1 MSRSWREAELMMR
14 RQAPFRPRRRRVA
27 GFTLIEL
34 LIALAVMLIG
44 LLALWRL
51 QAAAIASN
59 ANSYRLGLATTL
71 AQDGLEQLMGKTY
84 VAGYIDP
91 DLNCTTLPTFP
102 PASVDGLET
111 LCPLDGSLRV
121 NGLGNTNALLG
132 PTIFLRSFHSE
143 QLLAGNAA
151 RLLIRVRVTY
161 GDPNTGKRHGVTVGA
176 TRMLD
181 SWDPLDRSPDSI

>member
-1 MSRSWREAELMMR
+1 MRHQRVSSSRFRFAR
-14 RQAPFRPRRRRVA
+14 ARQTRLA

-34 LIALAVMLIG
+34 LIALAVLLIG

-71 AQDGLEQLMGKTY
+71 AQDGLEQLMGQTY

-91 DLNCTTLPTFP
+91 DLNCAAMPAFP
-102 PASVDGLET
+102 PATVDGLET
-111 LCPLDGSLRV
+111 LCPLDGGLRV
-121 NGLGNTNALLG
+121 NGLGSTNAGLG
-132 PTIFLRSFHSE
+132 PTIFLRSFHTQQVTS
-143 QLLAGNAA
+143 GAA
-151 RLLIRVRVTY
+151 NRLLIRVRVTY
-161 GDPNTGKRHGVTVGA
+161 GSPHTNKRHGVTVGA

>member
-1 MSRSWREAELMMR
+1 MMR
-14 RQAPFRPRRRRVA
+14 RQAFVRSSYQRRVA

-34 LIALAVMLIG
+34 LIALAVLLIG

-51 QAAAIASN
+51 QAAAISSN

-71 AQDGLEQLMGKTY
+71 AQDGLEQLMGQTY

-91 DLNCTTLPTFP
+91 DLNCTTMPTFP

-121 NGLGNTNALLG
+121 NGLGNTNAALG
-132 PTIFLRSFHSE
+132 PTIFLRSFHTE
-143 QLLAGNAA
+143 NLIAGNAS

-161 GDPNTGKRHGVTVGA
+161 GDPNTNKRHGVTVGA

>member
-1 MSRSWREAELMMR
+1 MKMIRHHAIARSR
-14 RQAPFRPRRRRVA
+14 QPRLA

-71 AQDGLEQLMGKTY
+71 AQDGLEQLMGQTY
-84 VAGYIDP
+84 VAGFIDP
-91 DLNCTTLPTFP
+91 DLNCAALPTFP

-111 LCPLDGSLRV
+111 LCPLDGGLRV
-121 NGLGNTNALLG
+121 NGLGNTNVSLG
-132 PTIFLRSFHSE
+132 PTIFLRSFHTQ
-143 QLLAGNAA
+143 QLTSGNAS

-161 GDPNTGKRHGVTVGA
+161 GNPNSRKRHGVTVGT
-176 TRMLD
+176 TRLLD

>member
-1 MSRSWREAELMMR
+1 M
-14 RQAPFRPRRRRVA
+14 
-27 GFTLIEL
+27 EL

-71 AQDGLEQLMGKTY
+71 AQDGLEQLMGQTY
-84 VAGYIDP
+84 VAGYVDP
-91 DLNCTTLPTFP
+91 DLRCTAIPTFP
-102 PASVDGLET
+102 AAAVDGLET
-111 LCPLDGSLRV
+111 LCPLDGGLRV
-121 NGLGNTNALLG
+121 NSLGNTNVTLG
-132 PTIFLRSFHSE
+132 PTIFLRSFHTQNLTS
-143 QLLAGNAA
+143 GNAA

-161 GDPNTGKRHGVTVGA
+161 EEPNTGKRHGVTVGA